1 MDKRNAVVD
10 GTYVIDDYCIAS
22 TSLSDGTS
30 ITIDDAFKHQA
41 HLTGTLPPARP
52 VIIASDRG
60 TASGVAG
67 EIQWPC
73 LYFLL
78 SPGKKTRL

>member
-1 MDKRNAVVD
+1 MVE

-30 ITIDDAFKHQA
+30 MTVNDAFKYQA

-52 VIIASDRG
+52 VIIASDMWR
-60 TASGVAG
+60 ASLVAG
-67 EIQWPC
+67 EIQ
-73 LYFLL
+73 
-78 SPGKKTRL
+78 

>member
-1 MDKRNAVVD
+1 MAD
-10 GTYVIDDYCIAS
+10 GAYVTDDYCIVS
-22 TSLSDGTS
+22 TSLFDGTS
-30 ITIDDAFKHQA
+30 ITIDDAFKNQA

-52 VIIASDRG
+52 VIIASDRR
-60 TASGVAG
+60 TASLVAG

-73 LYFLL
+73 FYFLL